1 MEIQVRNA
9 MKTAVLKN
17 ILILFALALAVARPA
32 CAAEPRLSLPDFSG
46 LEGKASETVS
56 ITLDSAMLGLAAR
69 FLNSD
74 EPDDAA
80 VKELVKGLTGIYVK
94 SFQFESDFVYAKSDV
109 DKVRRQLSAPGW
121 QRLVEVRSR
130 KSNSDV
136 DIYVC
141 VDRDKVNGLAII
153 ASEPREL
160 TIVNIVGS
168 VDLQKLHRLEG
179 HFGVP
184 KLQLEEEKKR
194 TAE

>member
-1 MEIQVRNA
+1 

-32 CAAEPRLSLPDFSG
+32 CAAEARLSLPDFSG

-74 EPDDAA
+74 DPDDAA

-94 SFQFESDFVYAKSDV
+94 SFQFESDFVYPKSDV

-121 QRLVEVRSR
+121 QRLVQVRSR

-136 DIYVC
+136 DIYVS

>member
-1 MEIQVRNA
+1 
-9 MKTAVLKN
+9 MKTDSLKIILVL
-17 ILILFALALAVARPA
+17 LALMLARPGW
-32 CAAEPRLSLPDFSG
+32 AAEPRLTLPDFSS
-46 LEGKASETVS
+46 LEDKASETVN
-56 ITLDSAMLGLAAR
+56 ITLDSTMLGLATR
-69 FLNSD
+69 FLSSD
-74 EPDDAA
+74 DPDDAA

-94 SFQFESDFVYAKSDV
+94 SFQFETDFAYPKSDV

-136 DIYVC
+136 DVYVS

-153 ASEPREL
+153 SSEPREL

-168 VDLQKLHRLEG
+168 VDLQKLHQLEG

-184 KLQLEEEKKR
+184 KMQLEEGKKKQA
-194 TAE
+194 AE